1 MSSQNIRKMV
11 ITALLVALTI
21 VFQQLR
27 FVLGDSIVTTY
38 IIGSLVNLCL
48 IVAAVAVGLWSG
60 IAVAVV
66 SPLIAFAQGH
76 LPLLQMLPW
85 VMAGNAVLV
94 VFYALFAVK
103 DKASLTVF
111 WPRWIAAGVVAG
123 VVKFAVIALGQT
135 TVLTSM
141 KGLAFSPRAVGGG
154 IGAVGTAD
162 HRRGGAGA
170 ERHCA
175 SHAPQKGRRQDRL
188 NRILMTNG
196 LPRWR
201 EPVYVYNHAIFPA
214 CKPSC
219 RVQGVVI

>member
-1 MSSQNIRKMV
+1 MV
-11 ITALLVALTI
+11 ATALLVALTI

-60 IAVAVV
+60 IAVAVI

-111 WPRWIAAGVVAG
+111 WPRWAITGVVAAA
-123 VVKFAVIALGQT
+123 VKFAVIALGQT

-141 KGLAFSPRAVGGG
+141 KGLAFSPALSAAASAQSVQLITAGVALVLSGIVLPMLPKRVVGK
-154 IGAVGTAD
+154 TA
-162 HRRGGAGA
+162 
-170 ERHCA
+170 
-175 SHAPQKGRRQDRL
+175 
-188 NRILMTNG
+188 
-196 LPRWR
+196 
-201 EPVYVYNHAIFPA
+201 
-214 CKPSC
+214 
-219 RVQGVVI
+219 